1 MKQFSLFAK
10 LGCGIVLA
18 SLVLTASVACTTRT
32 RGRSAVARDA
42 RSSPGPLHININT
55 ASAQELE
62 QLPGVGKVIA
72 ERIVA
77 YREQHGRFKRRE
89 EVMMVDGISEK
100 KYQEIRS
107 MIVVE

>member
-1 MKQFSLFAK
+1 MKQLPIPGKPVFL
-10 LGCGIVLA
+10 LGLVILLVASAACMTRSRSGLA
-18 SLVLTASVACTTRT
+18 N
-32 RGRSAVARDA
+32 RSEP

-62 QLPGVGKVIA
+62 QLPGIGKVIA

-77 YREQHGRFKRRE
+77 YREQNGRFRRRE
-89 EVMMVDGISEK
+89 EVMMVNGISEK
-100 KYQEIRS
+100 KYEEIRS

>member
-1 MKQFSLFAK
+1 MTRSRS
-10 LGCGIVLA
+10 GLA
-18 SLVLTASVACTTRT
+18 SRPEE
-32 RGRSAVARDA
+32 

-62 QLPGVGKVIA
+62 QLPGIGKVIA

-77 YREQHGRFKRRE
+77 YREQNGRFRRRE
-89 EVMMVDGISEK
+89 DVMMVSGISEK
-100 KYQEIRS
+100 KYEEIRS

>member
-1 MKQFSLFAK
+1 MKQLAIAK
-10 LGCGIVLA
+10 LIIRSGLIVLLVA
-18 SLVLTASVACTTRT
+18 SMGACLT
-32 RGRSAVARDA
+32 RSRNGNANGSEAP
-42 RSSPGPLHININT
+42 SSPAPLHININT

-77 YREQHGRFKRRE
+77 YREQFGRFRRPAE
-89 EVMMVDGISEK
+89 LMMVNGVSDK
-100 KYQEIRS
+100 KFREIRE

>member
-1 MKQFSLFAK
+1 MKQLPAPAK
-10 LGCGIVLA
+10 LIFQFG
-18 SLVLTASVACTTRT
+18 LVVILLASVACMTRS
-32 RGRSAVARDA
+32 RNGNANRAEA
-42 RSSPGPLHININT
+42 RSSPAPLHININS

-77 YREQHGRFKRRE
+77 YREQIGRFRRRE
-89 EVMMVDGISEK
+89 DLMMVSGISEK
-100 KYQEIRS
+100 KYEEIRS

>member
-1 MKQFSLFAK
+1 MKHAAK
-10 LGCGIVLA
+10 LAFQFVLIIL
-18 SLVLTASVACTTRT
+18 LVVGLGACMTRS
-32 RGRSAVARDA
+32 RNGNANRAEA
-42 RSSPGPLHININT
+42 RSSPAPLHININS

-77 YREQHGRFKRRE
+77 YREQNGRFRRRE
-89 EVMMVDGISEK
+89 DLMMVSGISEK
-100 KYQEIRS
+100 KYEEIRS

>member
-1 MKQFSLFAK
+1 MKQFSLFTK
-10 LGCGIVLA
+10 LTWGLVLVVLIVLPFG
-18 SLVLTASVACTTRT
+18 ACTTRS
-32 RGRSAVARDA
+32 RGRSAVATDA
-42 RSSPGPLHININT
+42 RSSAAPLHININT

-77 YREQHGRFKRRE
+77 YREQNGRFKRRE
-89 EVMMVDGISEK
+89 EVMMVNGISER
-100 KYQEIRS
+100 KYEEIRS